1 MYRTKVK
8 QTGSQKSYL
17 PCKMTENLP
26 GIFSLVKVAT
36 GYASKDERFCLP
48 IQMETSPTKNES
60 IFFFLE

>member
-36 GYASKDERFCLP
+36 GYAQSDSTP
-48 IQMETSPTKNES
+48 S
-60 IFFFLE
+60 